1 MVLSEVVRRIARQHP
16 DYADETI
23 KQCTRLIVAHLDE
36 SLVMGNE
43 VQIRG
48 FGTFSL
54 RRRAA
59 RVARD
64 PRNGA
69 TVQLPETYVPHFK
82 VSPKLRDAVQQH
94 SAVVFDPS
102 KLEVDAD

>member
-1 MVLSEVVRRIARQHP
+1 MVLSEVIRKIARQHP
-16 DYADETI
+16 EYAEETI
-23 KQCTRLIVAHLDE
+23 KQCTRLIVSHLDE

-69 TVQLPETYVPHFK
+69 TVNLPETYVPHFK
-82 VSPKLRDAVQQH
+82 VSPKLRDSVQQH
-94 SAVVFDPS
+94 AAVIFNPS
-102 KLEVDAD
+102 TLGTDD

>member
-1 MVLSEVVRRIARQHP
+1 MVLSELVRRIARQHP
-16 DYADETI
+16 EYAEETI
-23 KQCTRLIVAHLDE
+23 KQCTHLIVSHLDE
-36 SLVMGNE
+36 SVVMGNE

-59 RVARD
+59 RLARD

-69 TVQLPETYVPHFK
+69 TVDLPETYVPRFK
-82 VSPKLRDAVQQH
+82 VSPKLRDLVQQH
-94 SAVVFDPS
+94 AGVVFDPS
-102 KLEVDAD
+102 TQWADDD

>member
-1 MVLSEVVRRIARQHP
+1 MVLSEVVQRIARQHP

-23 KQCTRLIVAHLDE
+23 KECTRLIVAHLDE
-36 SLVMGNE
+36 SLVMGND

-64 PRNGA
+64 PRNGS
-69 TVQLPETYVPHFK
+69 TVMLPETYVPHFK
-82 VSPKLRDAVQQH
+82 VSPKLRDSVQRHEAVTFKPVI
-94 SAVVFDPS
+94 S
-102 KLEVDAD
+102 EVED

>member
-1 MVLSEVVRRIARQHP
+1 MVLSEVAQRIARLHP

-23 KQCTRLIVAHLDE
+23 KQCTRLIVAQLDE
-36 SLVMGNE
+36 SLVMGRD

-59 RVARD
+59 RIARD

-69 TVQLPETYVPHFK
+69 KVMLPQTHIPHFK
-82 VSPKLRDAVQQH
+82 VSPKLRDSVKKH
-94 SAVVFDPS
+94 PAVVIS
-102 KLEVDAD
+102 R

>member
-1 MVLSEVVRRIARQHP
+1 MVLSEVVQKIARRHP

-23 KQCTRLIVAHLDE
+23 KQCTRLIVSHLDE
-36 SLVMGNE
+36 SLVMGKD

-59 RVARD
+59 RAARD
-64 PRNGA
+64 PRNGS
-69 TVQLPETYVPHFK
+69 TVMLPETYVPHFK
-82 VSPKLRDAVQQH
+82 VSPKLRESVRQHAAVT
-94 SAVVFDPS
+94 FDLSGP
-102 KLEVDAD
+102 KTDD

>member
-1 MVLSEVVRRIARQHP
+1 MLLSEVAQRIAQLHP

-23 KQCTRLIVAHLDE
+23 KQCTRLIVAQLDE
-36 SLVMGNE
+36 SLVMGRD

-59 RVARD
+59 RIARD

-69 TVQLPETYVPHFK
+69 QVMLSETHVPHFK
-82 VSPKLRDAVQQH
+82 VSPKMRD
-94 SAVVFDPS
+94 SIKNRS
-102 KLEVDAD
+102 S

>member
-1 MVLSEVVRRIARQHP
+1 MLLSEVVRRIARQHP

-36 SLVMGNE
+36 SLVMGNDI
-43 VQIRG
+43 QIRG

-69 TVQLPETYVPHFK
+69 TVNLPETYVPHFK
-82 VSPKLRDAVQQH
+82 VSPKLRDSLQQH
-94 SAVVFDPS
+94 ERIIYDPS
-102 KLEVDAD
+102 SLETDD

>member
-1 MVLSEVVRRIARQHP
+1 MVLSDIVKNIANWHP
-16 DYADETI
+16 DYSEDTI
-23 KQCTRLIVAHLDE
+23 KQCTRLIVAQLDE
-36 SLVMGNE
+36 SLVMGKE

-64 PRNGA
+64 PRNGES
-69 TVQLPETYVPHFK
+69 VKLPETHVPHFK
-82 VSPKLRDAVQQH
+82 VSPKLRDSV
-94 SAVVFDPS
+94 
-102 KLEVDAD
+102 KE

>member
-1 MVLSEVVRRIARQHP
+1 MVLSEVVRRIAKQHP

-69 TVQLPETYVPHFK
+69 IVNLPETYVPHFK
-82 VSPKLRDAVQQH
+82 VSPKLRDSVQQH
-94 SAVVFDPS
+94 AAVVFNPASLKTD
-102 KLEVDAD
+102 D

>member
-1 MVLSEVVRRIARQHP
+1 MVLSEVVQRIARQHP

-36 SLVMGNE
+36 SLVMGND

-69 TVQLPETYVPHFK
+69 RVMLPETYVPHFK
-82 VSPKLRDAVQQH
+82 VSPKLRDSVQQH
-94 SAVVFDPS
+94 EAVTFDPS
-102 KLEVDAD
+102 APERED